1 MDLVSNFSVFRLTG
15 DVSGSGS
22 GSAEGDGGSLTAV
35 CGSGSVVMAVVEEE
49 EFAVVNNYSPKW
61 R

>member
-1 MDLVSNFSVFRLTG
+1 M
-15 DVSGSGS
+15 SGSGS
-22 GSAEGDGGSLTAV
+22 GSEEGDGGSLAV
-35 CGSGSVVMAVVEEE
+35 VSGSGSVVMAVVEAE